1 LDYLNKIGLNYPLWN
16 GQLDCRSLLVVGEQG
31 IGDHIF
37 YSSMLS
43 ELTYKVKKITVLID
57 TRLIRL
63 LARSFKNIN
72 FISLDSN
79 YINKEELDIY
89 INSIKELIKSF
100 LVSNTN
106 HSLYSLWNNYYN
118 QILSLNTSDIT
129 YPLNTSLEEYFNNL
143 NKISLNPLQ
152 LP

>member
-1 LDYLNKIGLNYPLWN
+1 MAYYIFSKDFSGLTGTLYRVAETESDFNNSNIDKTNYKIIENSAINFNDVKYYNKI
-16 GQLDCRSLLVVGEQG
+16 
-31 IGDHIF
+31 
-37 YSSMLS
+37 
-43 ELTYKVKKITVLID
+43 ITGYNENEIICID
-57 TRLIRL
+57 GSI
-63 LARSFKNIN
+63 SF
-72 FISLDSN
+72 
-79 YINKEELDIY
+79 INKEELDIY